1 MNRSLLWM
9 AVAAATL
16 QAPAPAA
23 AEICV
28 YLDSEG
34 GTIYSNVNETPPK
47 GAKKLRCFK
56 EAQAPG
62 PESAGKP
69 AQSQEAKLPNVD
81 AQTQKRRDDE
91 RRRIL
96 ESELASEQQ
105 QLEAARKAL
114 AEQEAVRS
122 GGERNYQRYLE
133 RVEPYR
139 KQVETHERNVQALQQ
154 ELRTLR

>member
-1 MNRSLLWM
+1 MKRHLLWM

-16 QAPAPAA
+16 QAAAPAS

-34 GTIYSNVNETPPK
+34 RTIYSNVNEAPPK

-56 EAQAPG
+56 EAQAPAA
-62 PESAGKP
+62 ESVAKP
-69 AQSQEAKLPNVD
+69 AQSTEAKLPNVD

-105 QLEAARKAL
+105 QLDTARKAL
-114 AEQEAVRS
+114 AEQESIRT